1 MHYIQTPR
9 RLAESLAGF
18 VGSSLAV
25 LAAFA
30 PAHAEQMFVID
41 KVLINVYAEPNQDA
55 ARVTTL
61 ETGDV
66 VEAVDQLDPYVRVRL
81 PDDREGWVRGNYLS
95 RQAPAI
101 LRLKELQSGQPPA
114 PPPESQALSQQLA
127 KELEELKKQRAAL
140 EGEVARMRQE
150 EVAQLR
156 QEGASKPLAPLP
168 AKVAKAAPLRE
179 AAPPSPRVASQS
191 EVRNRM
197 WAWFAAT
204 VTAGAM
210 GFLLGYQ
217 TLAARIKRKYGSIK
231 IY

>member
-1 MHYIQTPR
+1 MHYIKTAR
-9 RLAESLAGF
+9 RPAESLAGF
-18 VGSSLAV
+18 LIPFLAT
-25 LAAFA
+25 LTALAFA
-30 PAHAEQMFVID
+30 PAHAEPMFVID

-61 ETGDV
+61 ETGDTV
-66 VEAVDQLDPYVRVRL
+66 DAVDQLDPYVRVRL
-81 PDDREGWVRGNYLS
+81 PDGREGWVRGNYLS
-95 RQAPAI
+95 KQAPAI

-114 PPPESQALSQQLA
+114 SPQGPSPQLI

-140 EGEVARMRQE
+140 ESEVARMRRE

-156 QEGASKPLAPLP
+156 QDAGSKPVPPP
-168 AKVAKAAPLRE
+168 AAAEAAKPKPAQKAAPTPMTDTQ
-179 AAPPSPRVASQS
+179 AA
-191 EVRNRM
+191 VRSRM

-204 VTAGAM
+204 VTAGAL

-217 TLAARIKRKYGSIK
+217 TLATRIKRKYGNIK

>member
-1 MHYIQTPR
+1 MHYIKTPR
-9 RLAESLAGF
+9 RSAKLLIQAL
-18 VGSSLAV
+18 VAV
-25 LAAFA
+25 AALPFA
-30 PAHAEQMFVID
+30 PVHAEPMFVID

-61 ETGDV
+61 ETGDS
-66 VEAVDQLDPYVRVRL
+66 VEAVEQLDPYVRVRL
-81 PDDREGWVRGNYLS
+81 PDGREGWVRGNYLS
-95 RQAPAI
+95 KQAPAI

-114 PPPESQALSQQLA
+114 TQQEPSPQLM

-140 EGEVARMRQE
+140 ESEVARMRQE

-156 QEGASKPLAPLP
+156 QDPPSKPVPPAPAAT
-168 AKVAKAAPLRE
+168 AKPKPVQAV
-179 AAPPSPRVASQS
+179 APPVADTQAA
-191 EVRNRM
+191 VRSRM

-204 VTAGAM
+204 VTAGAL

-217 TLAARIKRKYGSIK
+217 TLATRIKRKYGNIK